1 MDPTVTCC
9 EVKRKTEARTG
20 GIAVEQLGP
29 RDAVVFRDCCRHR
42 IRPHEES
49 IPRRAVSGALPLLC
63 LLLRLE
69 AAAGALPSCCIL
81 LALCIVTDT
90 QLKSQLTV
98 MSWLQYKVHVQLANG
113 ASPFIWSETSRTTHL
128 LALVRSARN
137 HWAALSGHVMTGK
150 CVASRTQMVHSEK
163 SQWP

>member
-1 MDPTVTCC
+1 M
-9 EVKRKTEARTG
+9 KRKREARTG

-49 IPRRAVSGALPLLC
+49 IPGRAVSGALPLLC

-69 AAAGALPSCCIL
+69 AAGGALPSCCVL
-81 LALCIVTDT
+81 LALCIVKDT

-98 MSWLQYKVHVQLANG
+98 MSWLQYQVHVQLAKG
-113 ASPFIWSETSRTTHL
+113 VSQIIGLEE
-128 LALVRSARN
+128 
-137 HWAALSGHVMTGK
+137 AAPHM
-150 CVASRTQMVHSEK
+150 R
-163 SQWP
+163 WRW